1 LTAALVDEQSKLTRE
16 ITQNRMTTIERSW
29 MGWGSRR
36 DDMLKLLE
44 SNIELDSFRDVQK
57 ASFHG
62 HGYEHTFRMVVSR
75 TFQEAVA
82 IKKVRNNTQD
92 PVLGRWCL
100 RSIIMSFRHTCNA
113 VMV

>member
-1 LTAALVDEQSKLTRE
+1 
-16 ITQNRMTTIERSW
+16 MTTIERSW

-44 SNIELDSFRDVQK
+44 SNVELDSFQDVQN

-82 IKKVRNNTQD
+82 IQ
-92 PVLGRWCL
+92 
-100 RSIIMSFRHTCNA
+100 RSEKQRAGSRVGQMVSPLNYHEIQNTCNA